1 MEPSR
6 SAELTTE
13 GNATQEADPR
23 RWHMLD
29 VAETSDA
36 LATSLDA
43 GLSQLEADGRLAHFG
58 PNELQEAPRPG
69 FWHNLVAQFN
79 NFIVIVLIV
88 ASVVSA
94 VLGDYFEAGA
104 IMAIVV
110 LNAVLGVIQE
120 RRAEQALAALRKLAA
135 PDAFVI
141 RGGHRHKV
149 ASSKLVPG
157 DIVLLESGNYTPAD
171 LRLSEAVNLRVDES
185 ALTGESRTVSKET
198 APIELVDASLGDRMN
213 MAYSGT
219 LVAGGRG
226 RGLVVATGMRTE
238 LGRIA
243 GMISEIE
250 NEETPLQRRLDQL
263 GRVLGWGAL
272 AICGAVFAL
281 GWLRGFDPLEMFL
294 VAVSLAVAA
303 VPEGLPAV
311 VTITLA
317 LGMRE
322 MISRNALI
330 RRLSSVETLGSTT
343 VICSDK
349 TGTLTQNRMSVTRV
363 WVDGRMV
370 EITGPG
376 NEPRGEFKLDGKPIS
391 VDSLPALTTA
401 LWVAALNNDAV
412 IERDPDGEGGFR
424 VVGEPTEAAL
434 MLAAAKAGIWKEPL
448 YEAYPRIEEIPFE
461 LGPQTDDDHPQSEGA
476 SAPRTPVR
484 SMISRYLRG
493 RWRRRRVPP
502 RSSLNCALAIRRPM
516 TRSGRSR
523 TT

>member
-1 MEPSR
+1 LHSSTSTLSPVER
-6 SAELTTE
+6 TTE
-13 GNATQEADPR
+13 RAPQGQP
-23 RWHMLD
+23 WHTLEL
-29 VAETSDA
+29 AQAAA
-36 LATSLDA
+36 LLSTSLDT
-43 GLSQLEADGRLAHFG
+43 GLTEAEADDRWARLG

-69 FWHNLVAQFN
+69 FWNNLIAQFN

-88 ASVVSA
+88 ASLVSA

-110 LNAVLGVIQE
+110 LNAALGVIQE

-141 RGGHRHKV
+141 RDGHRRKI
-149 ASSKLVPG
+149 ASRMLVPG
-157 DIVLLESGNYTPAD
+157 DMVLLEAGNYTPAD
-171 LRLSEAVNLRVDES
+171 LRLAEAINLKVDES
-185 ALTGESRTVSKET
+185 ALTGESRTVNKET
-198 APIELVDASLGDRMN
+198 APLASVDASLGDRMN

-219 LVAGGRG
+219 LIARGRG
-226 RGLVVATGMRTE
+226 RGLVVATGMETE

-250 NEETPLQRRLDQL
+250 SEETPLQRRLDQL

-281 GWLRGFDPLEMFL
+281 GWMRGFDPLQMFL

-322 MISRNALI
+322 MITRNALI

-349 TGTLTQNRMSVTRV
+349 TGTLT
-363 WVDGRMV
+363 W
-370 EITGPG
+370 P
-376 NEPRGEFKLDGKPIS
+376 
-391 VDSLPALTTA
+391 
-401 LWVAALNNDAV
+401 
-412 IERDPDGEGGFR
+412 
-424 VVGEPTEAAL
+424 
-434 MLAAAKAGIWKEPL
+434 
-448 YEAYPRIEEIPFE
+448 
-461 LGPQTDDDHPQSEGA
+461 
-476 SAPRTPVR
+476 
-484 SMISRYLRG
+484 
-493 RWRRRRVPP
+493 
-502 RSSLNCALAIRRPM
+502 
-516 TRSGRSR
+516 
-523 TT
+523 

>member
-1 MEPSR
+1 MKPSPPAVPTADEEPTR
-6 SAELTTE
+6 GSAPRPWHTLAVDDVIDALTT
-13 GNATQEADPR
+13 
-23 RWHMLD
+23 
-29 VAETSDA
+29 
-36 LATSLDA
+36 SLEA
-43 GLSQLEADGRLAHFG
+43 GLSAPEAEGRLARLG

-69 FWHNLVAQFN
+69 FWQNLIAQFN

-94 VLGDYFEAGA
+94 ILGDYFEAGA

-110 LNAVLGVIQE
+110 LNAALGVIQE

-141 RGGHRHKV
+141 RGGHRRKV
-149 ASSKLVPG
+149 PSRELVPG
-157 DIVLLESGNYTPAD
+157 DLVILESGNYTPAD
-171 LRLSEAVNLRVDES
+171 LRLVEAVNLRVDES
-185 ALTGESRTVSKET
+185 ALTGELRTVNKET
-198 APIELVDASLGDRMN
+198 SPLELADASLGDRMN

-226 RGLVVATGMRTE
+226 RGLVVATGMQTE

-250 NEETPLQRRLDQL
+250 DEETPLQRRLDQL

-281 GWLRGFDPLEMFL
+281 GWVRGFDPLEMFL

-322 MISRNALI
+322 MITRNALI

-376 NEPRGEFKLDGKPIS
+376 DAPTGEFKLDGETIA
-391 VDSLPALTTA
+391 VDSIPSLTTA

-412 IERDPDGEGGFR
+412 IERGSDGDEGFR
-424 VVGEPTEAAL
+424 VRGRTHRGGADVGGGQSGGVEGSAVRGLPADRRD
-434 MLAAAKAGIWKEPL
+434 PV
-448 YEAYPRIEEIPFE
+448 R
-461 LGPQTDDDHPQSEGA
+461 LGTQADDHHSQYEGTA
-476 SAPRTPVR
+476 CRGCEPV
-484 SMISRYLRG
+484 L
-493 RWRRRRVPP
+493 
-502 RSSLNCALAIRRPM
+502 RSSHVGVG
-516 TRSGRSR
+516 SGGHEGCPRGHP
-523 TT
+523 